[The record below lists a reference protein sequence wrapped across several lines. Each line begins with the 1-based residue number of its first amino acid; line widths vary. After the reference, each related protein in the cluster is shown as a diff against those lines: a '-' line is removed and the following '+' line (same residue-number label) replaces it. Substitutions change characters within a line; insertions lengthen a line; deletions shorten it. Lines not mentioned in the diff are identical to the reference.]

1 MWTHNLPT
9 SFFSFPSMKHNTLS
23 SLVCLKTK
31 KDSIMNKMQTTELF
45 VYLKAQLF
53 KISHMLAK
61 PVQSL
66 IIQ

>member
-1 MWTHNLPT
+1 
-9 SFFSFPSMKHNTLS
+9 MKHNTLS

-45 VYLKAQLF
+45 AYLKAQLF